1 MIAFLLLLP
10 LILGIA
16 MVFAGTAVL
25 RWFVRASPK
34 KLAGSMRSGRSF
46 ALVLLGIFLLMRGQ
60 VMLGGS
66 LVMAGLGGLSGA
78 AGGGAG
84 GFGGPFG
91 GLGGFGT
98 RPGNSRKRSGQSS
111 TVRTPNLE
119 ATLDHDSGEMDA
131 KVLAGPFAGRRLSE
145 MDEADVV
152 GLWHDFA
159 DERDS
164 RLVVE
169 AYLDRRHPEW
179 REDLERDHHRGAGG
193 ARGAGGGGAMTVQ
206 EAYEVLGL
214 QAGAGEAEIRAS
226 HRRLMKQM
234 HPDQGGST
242 YLAARLN
249 EAKDILL
256 RKR

>member
-1 MIAFLLLLP
+1 MIVFLLLLP
-10 LILGIA
+10 LILGIVL
-16 MVFAGTAVL
+16 VFAGTAVL
-25 RWFVRASPK
+25 RWFLRASPA

-66 LVMAGLGGLSGA
+66 LVMAGLGGLSNA
-78 AGGGAG
+78 PGGAG
-84 GFGGPFG
+84 GLGGSF
-91 GLGGFGT
+91 GGFGGFRT
-98 RPGNSRKRSGQSS
+98 RPGNANKRSGQSS
-111 TVRTPNLE
+111 TVRTPHLE

-131 KVLAGPFAGRRLSE
+131 TVLAGPFAGQRLSQ
-145 MDEADVV
+145 MNEADVV
-152 GLWHDFA
+152 GLWHGFA

-179 REDLERDHHRGAGG
+179 RDDLERDHDRRSGG
-193 ARGAGGGGAMTVQ
+193 ARGAGGGGSMSVQ

-214 QAGAGEAEIRAS
+214 QAGASEAQIRAS

-256 RKR
+256 GKR